1 MKRLELTARPQVN
14 LIKDPNCTEQMIA
27 VTMKLSRILNYQR
40 QNYNFIHWG
49 YNGKFLVG
57 I

>member
-27 VTMKLSRILNYQR
+27 MTMKLSRILNYQR